1 MAETSSTITRHHLC
15 TRLKEHS
22 TLWAG
27 NDGAVVD
34 GTFFTIEIRVGFNWA
49 EYWIDSYNHA
59 AIKAAGTDMAVR
71 MIELENN
78 EPTTVTIGGTTYKV
92 TKKVVK
98 V

>member
-49 EYWIDSYNHA
+49 EYWIDGSTTPQSRRLA
-59 AIKAAGTDMAVR
+59 
-71 MIELENN
+71 
-78 EPTTVTIGGTTYKV
+78 PTWQCG
-92 TKKVVK
+92 
-98 V
+98 